1 MKNTDIYAFS
11 NFEFLAITFA
21 QMTVQGRE
29 INMDAVTGNMDKRQR
44 EWFSGIRCGM
54 FQDTVLQAPGA
65 ILMPFLMIKQN
76 TADRFHTEQLTCERF
91 QWSKQS
97 LCRTRM
103 HNLKN
108 NLSMNMRDSG

>member
-44 EWFSGIRCGM
+44 EWFLARYWFWLASCAGNAGETDKNEI
-54 FQDTVLQAPGA
+54 
-65 ILMPFLMIKQN
+65 
-76 TADRFHTEQLTCERF
+76 
-91 QWSKQS
+91 
-97 LCRTRM
+97 TR
-103 HNLKN
+103 
-108 NLSMNMRDSG
+108 